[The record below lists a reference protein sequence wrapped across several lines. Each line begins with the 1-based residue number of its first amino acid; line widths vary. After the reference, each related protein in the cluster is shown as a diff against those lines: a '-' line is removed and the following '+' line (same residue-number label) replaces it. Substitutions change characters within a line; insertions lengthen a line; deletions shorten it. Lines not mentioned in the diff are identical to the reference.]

1 MTPKSSRRDPW
12 FQTQS
17 QPRSEPKKD
26 INPEAGV
33 GGKELG
39 QKELSPHH
47 LLPPSVKCSKQNKEN
62 YIDPRLFSALGVLT
76 GLGLKSQTNKNYL
89 GGNGKAA

>member
-17 QPRSEPKKD
+17 QPRSEPKID